1 MNNDAPKYKQLIAF
15 IDLVFNMMMAF
26 AFLFILAFAL
36 MNIQEN
42 KKAKIDSKA
51 EALITMVWPDNAIE
65 DLDLWMLLPGG
76 KYVSFKNTN
85 TDLANIER
93 DDRGMYGDYIVTP
106 EGKTVRNPVNKEI
119 ITLRG
124 LTPGKYTVAMHF
136 YSGMAGMSGWMGP
149 MQLTDEEKAKVPT
162 PPYKVQIQLV
172 KLNPTYREIV
182 TVEIVAQHPG
192 SEVTAFSF
200 TITNTGEIINIDRT
214 ERLFVNTS
222 AYQGP

>member
-1 MNNDAPKYKQLIAF
+1 MLRDDPKYKQLIAF
-15 IDLVFNMMMAF
+15 IDLVFNIMMAF

-36 MNIQEN
+36 MNIQDS
-42 KKAKIDSKA
+42 KKTKIDSKA
-51 EALITMVWPDNAIE
+51 EALITMTWPDNAVE

-93 DDRGMYGDYIVTP
+93 DDRGMYGDYITTL
-106 EGKTVRNPVNKEI
+106 EGRTVRNPVNKEV

-136 YSGMAGMSGWMGP
+136 YSGMSGMDGMMG
-149 MQLTDEEKAKVPT
+149 QLTAEERAQIPKT
-162 PPYKVQIQLV
+162 PYKVQVQLV

-182 TVEIVAQHPG
+182 TVELVAQHPG
-192 SEVTAFSF
+192 SETTAFSF
-200 TITNTGEIINIDRT
+200 TITDSGEIINIDRT

-222 AYQGP
+222 VSRDY

>member
-1 MNNDAPKYKQLIAF
+1 MLRDDPKYKQLIAF
-15 IDLVFNMMMAF
+15 IDLVFNIMMAF

-36 MNIQEN
+36 MNIQDS
-42 KKAKIDSKA
+42 KKTKIDSKA
-51 EALITMVWPDNAIE
+51 EALITMTWPDNAVE

-93 DDRGMYGDYIVTP
+93 DDRGMYGDYITTP
-106 EGKTVRNPVNKEI
+106 EGRTVRNPVNKEV

-136 YSGMAGMSGWMGP
+136 YSGMSGMDGMMG
-149 MQLTDEEKAKVPT
+149 QLTAEERAQIPKT
-162 PPYKVQIQLV
+162 PYKVQVQLV

-182 TVEIVAQHPG
+182 TVELVAQHPG
-192 SEVTAFSF
+192 SETTAFSF
-200 TITNTGEIINIDRT
+200 KITDSGEIINIDRT

-222 AYQGP
+222 VSRDY

>member
-1 MNNDAPKYKQLIAF
+1 MLRDDPKYKQLIAF
-15 IDLVFNMMMAF
+15 IDLVFNIMMAF

-36 MNIQEN
+36 MNIQDS
-42 KKAKIDSKA
+42 KKTKIDSKA
-51 EALITMVWPDNAIE
+51 EALITMTWPDNAVE

-93 DDRGMYGDYIVTP
+93 DDRGMYGDYITTP
-106 EGKTVRNPVNKEI
+106 EGRTVRNPVNKEV

-136 YSGMAGMSGWMGP
+136 YSGMSGMDGMMG
-149 MQLTDEEKAKVPT
+149 QLTAEERAQIPKT
-162 PPYKVQIQLV
+162 PYKVQVQLV

-182 TVEIVAQHPG
+182 TVELVAQHPG
-192 SEVTAFSF
+192 SETTAFSF
-200 TITNTGEIINIDRT
+200 TITDSGEIINIDRT

-222 AYQGP
+222 VSRDY